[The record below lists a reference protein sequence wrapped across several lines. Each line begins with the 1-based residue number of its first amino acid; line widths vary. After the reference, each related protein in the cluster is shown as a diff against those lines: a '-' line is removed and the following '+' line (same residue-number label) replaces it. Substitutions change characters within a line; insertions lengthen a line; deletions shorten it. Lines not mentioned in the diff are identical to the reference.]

1 MQGTIFD
8 FIRGFI
14 DRMRCEN
21 TSTPTAPSAA
31 YLKGRALASL
41 F

>member
-1 MQGTIFD
+1 MILD
-8 FIRGFI
+8 FVRGFV
-14 DRMRCEN
+14 DRLTCDD